1 VYGVS
6 GAYQIH
12 TQSTAASVVSSHGI
26 QFVPREQVHTS
37 PLTPQ
42 EGVPGAALRSEG
54 TRQFAYIAAVEDL
67 ARHQDAWTA
76 RFAAKRLE
84 IRTPLRI
91 EGDSWFIRVLMAPL
105 FIGCATLAF
114 LFWLKRAVQTQR
126 QIGLELKVPP
136 VALAVIAAALMW
148 CARSATPDF
157 DFPFLSNLL
166 FPVGL
171 ALLGALTCL
180 AGVVAFR
187 RAKTTVNPMKPD
199 STSSLVV
206 SGIYGYTRNPMYLG
220 FLLLLM
226 AWAAALSNVLALVS
240 LLAFV
245 LYMNRFQIVPEE
257 RMLASR
263 FEQDYAEYRARVRR
277 WL

>member
-1 VYGVS
+1 M
-6 GAYQIH
+6 
-12 TQSTAASVVSSHGI
+12 
-26 QFVPREQVHTS
+26 
-37 PLTPQ
+37 
-42 EGVPGAALRSEG
+42 ALRSEG
-54 TRQFAYIAAVEDL
+54 TRRFAYIAAIEDL
-67 ARHQDAWTA
+67 AGHQDAWTA
-76 RFAAKRLE
+76 RFAAKQLE

-91 EGDSWFIRVLMAPL
+91 EGDSWSIRVVLAPL

-114 LFWLKRAVQTQR
+114 LFWLKRALQTLR
-126 QIGLELKVPP
+126 QIGLELKVLP

-148 CARSATPDF
+148 WARLATPDF
-157 DFPFLSNLL
+157 AFPFPSNLML
-166 FPVGL
+166 PVGL

-199 STSSLVV
+199 TTSSLVI
-206 SGIYGYTRNPMYLG
+206 SGIYRYTRNPMYLE

-226 AWAAALSNVLALVS
+226 AWAAALSNVLTLVS

-263 FEQDYAEYRARVRR
+263 FVQGYAEYRAGVRR